1 MKLSTLQIEEAVHRL
16 DADKIVEH
24 MLAVGHAWAFPGE
37 RQRAPTAAEIRD
49 EARLLLSR
57 LSWYNAAGNV
67 HNVGTGGLF
76 ACLVLDGAGEPCG
89 ARVGFEVSAG
99 ECWWTAQ
106 VAR

>member
-1 MKLSTLQIEEAVHRL
+1 MKLSTPQIEEALGCL

-24 MLAVGHAWAFPGE
+24 MTAVDHVWAFSGE
-37 RQRAPTAAEIRD
+37 PWRVPTAAEIRD
-49 EARLLLSR
+49 EARRLLSR